1 MRWVYEEGRGGE
13 VMPSEA
19 LKKLKKEV
27 EVREEWIFRIFDKPP
42 GLTVEHLGD
51 VHQLAVEELRD
62 LMRGYLKGEYY
73 MYVIYDPE
81 EKAYIHVMT
90 MINLGR
96 YRWLP
101 KYLYNKFLRCVC
113 EVLGIPFRLQM
124 LDAVVPKPL
133 TPKARVVF
141 PEKKP
146 WDEGLERCKE
156 LKEKFDRDKEE
167 IEGLI
172 KFFKEVKK
180 K

>member
-1 MRWVYEEGRGGE
+1 
-13 VMPSEA
+13 MPDSEA

-27 EVREEWIFRIFDKPP
+27 EVKEEWVFRIFDKPP